1 MGSELLLRV
10 IVMFLG
16 VTIILIALL
25 GLTDTNPFV
34 AIVAL
39 IIGAMLAVLGLFFP
53 RVKSLGGSGS
63 TPTTTTKDK
72 RQPNPT
78 QDVAAQVIND
88 PRFLRLV
95 VRQLQVRNTD
105 IMQAVADQSSEVKA
119 QIFDALNE
127 ERRKS
132 SR

>member
-63 TPTTTTKDK
+63 TPTTKDK

>member
-10 IVMFLG
+10 MVMFLG

-63 TPTTTTKDK
+63 TPTTTKDK

-78 QDVAAQVIND
+78 QDVATQVIND

-105 IMQAVADQSSEVKA
+105 ILQAVAEQSSEVKA

>member
-63 TPTTTTKDK
+63 TPTTTKDK

-105 IMQAVADQSSEVKA
+105 IMQAVADQSPEVKA